1 MTARIDR
8 SVSADDL
15 LRPYSLASLTA
26 SAEARGIDPAHKTK
40 GKLLQVLSTALY
52 DADTIA
58 SILAKLGP
66 SERDLLD
73 RVVLLGG
80 EVLTASLRHQ
90 LGAEGAIDSPDLDR
104 TNSGPPTM
112 NGTKGRFE
120 DIVARLSTLG
130 LLFGTNVGPY
140 RQHVELGSLG
150 KYLYIPRGVMRHL
163 PPPTSVLE
171 TSPPPMMEEAADRD
185 AWLRDVYML
194 VAAVRDEP
202 ILLSARGQ
210 IPKRQ
215 LIRIDQLF
223 RRPEGAAGVRSE
235 SELGRLPLLRALAED
250 LQLVLQGARG
260 LVVGDDVLSFL
271 TQAPAIRQRRLY
283 DAYVRTKRWS
293 ELSRIRDVTVS
304 PRANMTGPKVVS
316 ARKVVL
322 DEVAELPTNV
332 WIPTTHLVDRIRRR
346 AFEFL
351 VERNWQYS
359 HYYYGSSFYSDPEPY
374 WGSNSL
380 GLSFYSKDEE
390 EAVDWDTIEGGFIRG
405 AVEALHWLGV
415 LDLGSMEGQTPS
427 IFRLTETG
435 GQLLLGEVPASTPS
449 RPNVVVQPNF
459 QVLAFEPTSEDILFT
474 LDRIAQRV
482 RAEQVVE
489 YYLTR
494 AAIYDAQR
502 SGMEIGDVIAF
513 LDRVG
518 STPLPQN
525 VRRSLEEWGAGHQ
538 RVVVRRGLAA
548 LQAGDES
555 ILDGLFADP
564 ELTALL
570 GRRLSKT
577 VVLVPVANLETVRR
591 HLVADPSHPLP
602 ALTEGNDA
610 LQGACLRID
619 GDGRVTFLQPVAS
632 VYVRAALRPFVNEEP
647 DGSVCITPASL
658 RRAVET
664 AHDRT
669 SRTAEEIIATLER
682 LHAGPLPADVI
693 ALVRRWAKEWG
704 RGAIAQVAMLQVE
717 TEEIMQGLL
726 EDADLQSRLQ
736 AVPGN
741 PALATIS
748 PEDLSYVRALLQE
761 RGMELGDTPD
771 LARVSGQDD

>member
-1 MTARIDR
+1 MGRTNRK
-8 SVSADDL
+8 
-15 LRPYSLASLTA
+15 A
-26 SAEARGIDPAHKTK
+26 SAEELLKQYSFDSLARAAAARRVDPVPKSK
-40 GKLLQVLSTALY
+40 GKLLQVLSKTLY

-58 SILAKLGP
+58 SILARLEP

-90 LGAEGAIDSPDLDR
+90 LGAEGAIDAPGRNQGTD
-104 TNSGPPTM
+104 GAQAAA
-112 NGTKGRFE
+112 GTKGRFE

-130 LLFGTNVGPY
+130 LLFASNVGPY

-150 KYLYIPRGVMRHL
+150 QYLYIPQGVMRHL
-163 PPPTSVLE
+163 PAPTIALDTAPPPTVKEL
-171 TSPPPMMEEAADRD
+171 AARD
-185 AWLRDVYML
+185 DLLRDIYML
-194 VAAVRDEP
+194 IAAVRDEP
-202 ILLSARGQ
+202 VSLSVRGQ

-215 LIRIDQLF
+215 LSRINGLF
-223 RRPEGAAGVRSE
+223 RRPESMTGVRSE
-235 SELGRLPLLRALAED
+235 WDLGRLPLLRALAED
-250 LQLVLQGARG
+250 LQLVLQATRG
-260 LVVGDDVLSFL
+260 LVAGDDVLGFL
-271 TQAPAIRQRRLY
+271 SQAPGLRQRRLY

-293 ELSRIRDVTVS
+293 ELSRIRDITIS
-304 PRANMTGPKVVS
+304 PRANMTGPKIVA

-322 DEVAELPTNV
+322 DEVAGLPTDQ

-351 VERNWQYS
+351 LERNWQYS
-359 HYYYGSSFYSDPEPY
+359 HYYYGNTFYSDPNPY

-380 GLSFYSKDEE
+380 GLSFYARDTEE
-390 EAVDWDTIEGGFIRG
+390 LVDWETIEGGFIRG
-405 AVEALHWLGV
+405 VVEALHWLGV
-415 LDLGSMEGQTPS
+415 LDLGSIEEGEDS
-427 IFRLTETG
+427 VFRLTEMG
-435 GQLLLGEVPASTPS
+435 SRLLRGQVPPSTPT

-502 SGMEIGDVIAF
+502 SGLEIGEVIAF

-518 STPLPQN
+518 STSLPQN

-538 RVVVRRGLAA
+538 RVVVRPGLAA

-555 ILDGLFADP
+555 TLDGLFADP
-564 ELTALL
+564 ELAALL
-570 GRRLSKT
+570 GRRLSRT
-577 VVLVPVANLETVRR
+577 VVLVPVANLELVRQ
-591 HLVADPSHPLP
+591 HLVTNPLHPLP
-602 ALTEGNDA
+602 ALTEGDDA
-610 LQGACLRID
+610 RQGACLRID
-619 GDGRVTFLQPVAS
+619 RDGRVTFLQPVAS
-632 VYVRAALRPFVNEEP
+632 VYVRAALRPFVDEDP
-647 DGSVCITPASL
+647 DGSVRITPGSL

-669 SRTAEEIIATLER
+669 SKTAEEIIATLER
-682 LHAGPLPADVI
+682 LHAGPLLEDVI
-693 ALVRRWAKEWG
+693 ALVRRWAKDWG
-704 RGAIAQVAMLQVE
+704 RGAIAQVAILQVE
-717 TEEIMQGLL
+717 NAEIMQGLL
-726 EDADLQSRLQ
+726 EDADLRSQLQ

-748 PEDLSYVRALLQE
+748 PEDVPYVRAQLKE
-761 RGMELGDTPD
+761 RGMSLGDTPD
-771 LARVSGQDD
+771 LVSVSGQDD